1 MNAHP
6 QFQTNIDERFDYKHS
21 NLTRTLAPRCP
32 SQSGS
37 VRNCLKQL
45 EPNCE
50 AVYYNQ
56 MSSIFSYAV
65 PMIILLGLL
74 IFVHELGHFLVAK
87 YYKVRVEVFSLGF
100 GKKLFSFRHG
110 ETEYCIAVLPLGGY
124 VKMYGDDPSAEVS
137 EADRRG
143 SFLHKPVGQRIAI
156 ILAGPLMNLLFA
168 FVLYTAIAM
177 MGERA
182 IFPGVGDIDGKSMAA
197 TVGFQSGDTVLEVT
211 QPDGTI
217 VKPLTWNEFEKPIQD
232 SPEQKIS
239 IKVQRSSGEVAVL
252 EATPKFVP
260 NPFVLGWKR
269 EVGGIDGLSFMSRA
283 SSIAV
288 ISSET
293 AAAKAGLKTGDTIT
307 KIGET
312 PIRRWRELL
321 SSAETF
327 ANQPELKITVQ
338 RGLLESFLDEDF
350 QPQTLEFTLA
360 VPADAKGKTGLEAL
374 RAIGLD
380 DSELYLAVVE
390 KKSPG
395 ENAGLKA
402 GDLLKSINDVQIT
415 NFEQVIATI
424 RTFNGEKPL
433 KFEILR
439 DLKPATIEVV
449 PNVKKRMNNMG
460 QEESRFEV
468 GIRPMLIDDAPQTVE
483 KVAGGVIQAMERGAI
498 RSAEMSGAVVMGF
511 VRLFQGEVSSKNIGG
526 FLSIGQMAKRSW
538 GMGMSEFFLAMAVIS
553 INLFV
558 LNLLPVPVLDGGHLV
573 FYTIEAIRGAPLS
586 MQKMEIAQRVGAA
599 LLVGLMVFALFNDVS
614 RIFFR

>member
-1 MNAHP
+1 
-6 QFQTNIDERFDYKHS
+6 
-21 NLTRTLAPRCP
+21 
-32 SQSGS
+32 
-37 VRNCLKQL
+37 
-45 EPNCE
+45 
-50 AVYYNQ
+50 

-100 GKKLFSFRHG
+100 GKKLFSFRRG
-110 ETEYCIAVLPLGGY
+110 ETEYVIAALPLGGY
-124 VKMYGDDPSAEVS
+124 VKMYGHGDDTSAEIS
-137 EADRRG
+137 EEDRRG

-168 FVLYTAIAM
+168 FVLYTAISM

-182 IFPGVGDIDGKSMAA
+182 IFPGLGDIDGKSMAA
-197 TVGFQSGDTVLEVT
+197 TIGFQSGDTVLEVVR
-211 QPDGTI
+211 PDGTVI
-217 VKPLTWNEFEKPIQD
+217 KPFTWNEFEKPIQD
-232 SPEQKIS
+232 SPEQKITV
-239 IKVQRSSGEVAVL
+239 KVQRASGEVAVL
-252 EATPKFVP
+252 EATPKLVP

-307 KIGET
+307 KVGET

-338 RGLLESFLDEDF
+338 RGLLESFLDEEF

-360 VPADAKGKTGLEAL
+360 VPADSKGKVGLEAL
-374 RAIGLD
+374 RTFGLD
-380 DSELYLAVVE
+380 DPELYLASIE
-390 KKSPG
+390 KGSPA
-395 ENAGLKA
+395 ERAGLKP
-402 GDLLKSINDVQIT
+402 GDRLQSISETPMAD
-415 NFEQVIATI
+415 FEQVIATI
-424 RTFNGEKPL
+424 RTYNGENPL
-433 KFEILR
+433 KFEVLR
-439 DLKPATIEVV
+439 DLKPVAIEVV

-468 GIRPMLIDDAPQTVE
+468 GIRPMMIDDAPHTVE

-511 VRLFQGEVSSKNIGG
+511 IRLFQGEVSSKNIGG

-558 LNLLPVPVLDGGHLV
+558 INLLPVPVLDGGHLV
-573 FYTIEAIRGAPLS
+573 FYTIEAVRGAPLS

>member
-1 MNAHP
+1 
-6 QFQTNIDERFDYKHS
+6 
-21 NLTRTLAPRCP
+21 
-32 SQSGS
+32 
-37 VRNCLKQL
+37 
-45 EPNCE
+45 
-50 AVYYNQ
+50 
-56 MSSIFSYAV
+56 
-65 PMIILLGLL
+65 MIILLGLL

-100 GKKLFSFRHG
+100 GKKLFSFRRG
-110 ETEYCIAVLPLGGY
+110 ETEYCIAALPLGGY

-182 IFPGVGDIDGKSMAA
+182 IFPGLGDIDSKSMAA
-197 TVGFQSGDTVLEVT
+197 TIGFQSGDTVLEVT
-211 QPDGTI
+211 KADGTT
-217 VKPLTWNEFEKPIQD
+217 VKPLTWNDFEKPIQD
-232 SPEQKIS
+232 SPEQNIS
-239 IKVQRSSGEVAVL
+239 VKVQRASGEVAVL

-269 EVGGIDGLSFMSRA
+269 EVGGIDGLTFMSRA

-293 AAAKAGLKTGDTIT
+293 AAAKAGLRTGDTIT

-327 ANQPELKITVQ
+327 ADQPELKFTIQ

-360 VPADAKGKTGLEAL
+360 VPAGAKGKAGLEAL
-374 RAIGLD
+374 RAMGFD
-380 DSELYLAVVE
+380 DPELYLASVE
-390 KKSPG
+390 KGSPA
-395 ENAGLKA
+395 EKAGLKP
-402 GDLLKSINDVQIT
+402 GDKLQSISDTVMT

-433 KFEILR
+433 KFDVLR
-439 DLKPATIEVV
+439 DLKPVTIEVV

-468 GIRPMLIDDAPQTVE
+468 GIRPMMIDDAPQTVE

>member
-1 MNAHP
+1 
-6 QFQTNIDERFDYKHS
+6 
-21 NLTRTLAPRCP
+21 
-32 SQSGS
+32 
-37 VRNCLKQL
+37 
-45 EPNCE
+45 
-50 AVYYNQ
+50 
-56 MSSIFSYAV
+56 
-65 PMIILLGLL
+65 
-74 IFVHELGHFLVAK
+74 
-87 YYKVRVEVFSLGF
+87 
-100 GKKLFSFRHG
+100 
-110 ETEYCIAVLPLGGY
+110 
-124 VKMYGDDPSAEVS
+124 
-137 EADRRG
+137 
-143 SFLHKPVGQRIAI
+143 
-156 ILAGPLMNLLFA
+156 
-168 FVLYTAIAM
+168 M
-177 MGERA
+177 MGEKA
-182 IFPGVGDIDGKSMAA
+182 IFPGLGDIDGKSMAA
-197 TVGFQSGDTVLEVT
+197 TIGFQSGDTVLEVVK
-211 QPDGTI
+211 PDGTV
-217 VKPLTWNEFEKPIQD
+217 VKPLTWNDFERPIQE
-232 SPEQKIS
+232 SPEQKIGV
-239 IKVQRSSGEVAVL
+239 KVQRASGEVAVL

-293 AAAKAGLKTGDTIT
+293 AAAKAGIKTGDTIT
-307 KIGET
+307 KVGET

-350 QPQTLEFTLA
+350 QPQTLEFTFA
-360 VPADAKGKTGLEAL
+360 VPTEAKGKVGLEAL
-374 RAIGLD
+374 RAMGLD
-380 DSELYLAVVE
+380 DPELYLAVVE
-390 KKSPG
+390 KESPG
-395 ENAGLKA
+395 EKAGLKP
-402 GDLLKSINDVQIT
+402 GDLLKSINEVQIT

-433 KFEILR
+433 KFEVLR
-439 DLKPATIEVV
+439 DLKPVTIEVV

-468 GIRPMLIDDAPQTVE
+468 GIRPMMIDDTPQTVE

-538 GMGMSEFFLAMAVIS
+538 GMGISEFFLAMAVIS

>member
-1 MNAHP
+1 
-6 QFQTNIDERFDYKHS
+6 
-21 NLTRTLAPRCP
+21 
-32 SQSGS
+32 
-37 VRNCLKQL
+37 
-45 EPNCE
+45 
-50 AVYYNQ
+50 

-100 GKKLFSFRHG
+100 GKKLFSFRRG
-110 ETEYCIAVLPLGGY
+110 ETEYCIAALPLGGY

-182 IFPGVGDIDGKSMAA
+182 IFPGLGDIDSKSMAA
-197 TVGFQSGDTVLEVT
+197 TIGFQSGDTVLEVT
-211 QPDGTI
+211 KADGTT
-217 VKPLTWNEFEKPIQD
+217 VKPLTWNDFEKPIQD
-232 SPEQKIS
+232 SPEQNIS
-239 IKVQRSSGEVAVL
+239 VKVQRASGEVAVL

-269 EVGGIDGLSFMSRA
+269 EVGGIDGLTFMSRA

-293 AAAKAGLKTGDTIT
+293 AAAKAGLRTGDTIT

-327 ANQPELKITVQ
+327 ADQPELKFTIQ

-360 VPADAKGKTGLEAL
+360 VPAGAKGKAGLEAL
-374 RAIGLD
+374 RAMGFD
-380 DSELYLAVVE
+380 DPELYLASVE
-390 KKSPG
+390 KGSPA
-395 ENAGLKA
+395 EKAGLKP
-402 GDLLKSINDVQIT
+402 GDKLQSISDTVMT

-433 KFEILR
+433 KFDVLR
-439 DLKPATIEVV
+439 DLKPVTIEVV

-468 GIRPMLIDDAPQTVE
+468 GIRPMMIDDAPQTVE

>member
-1 MNAHP
+1 MA
-6 QFQTNIDERFDYKHS
+6 
-21 NLTRTLAPRCP
+21 
-32 SQSGS
+32 
-37 VRNCLKQL
+37 
-45 EPNCE
+45 
-50 AVYYNQ
+50 
-56 MSSIFSYAV
+56 SIFSYAV

-100 GKKLFSFRHG
+100 GKKLISFRRG
-110 ETEYCIAVLPLGGY
+110 ETEYCVAAIPLGGY
-124 VKMYGDDPSAEVS
+124 VKMFGDDPSAEVS

-156 ILAGPLMNLLFA
+156 VLAGPIMNLLFA

-177 MGERA
+177 MGEKA
-182 IFPGVGDIDGKSMAA
+182 IFPGIGDIDSKTMAA
-197 TVGFQSGDTVLEVT
+197 TVGFQSGDTVLEVI
-211 QPDGTI
+211 QPDGTV

-232 SPEQKIS
+232 APEQKLS
-239 IKVQRSSGEVAVL
+239 IKVQRASGEVAVL

-260 NPFVLGWKR
+260 NPFILGWKK
-269 EVGGIDGLSFMSRA
+269 EVGGIEGLSFISRA
-283 SSIAV
+283 SSVAV
-288 ISSET
+288 LSSDT
-293 AAAKAGLKTGDTIT
+293 AAAKGGLKTGDTIT

-338 RGLLESFLDEDF
+338 RGLLESFLDEEF
-350 QPQTLEFTLA
+350 QPQTLEFVVV
-360 VPADAKGKTGLEAL
+360 VPAAAKGKSGLEAL
-374 RAIGLD
+374 RAIGFD
-380 DSELYLAVVE
+380 DPELYLASVE
-390 KKSPG
+390 KGSPA
-395 ENAGLKA
+395 EKAGLKP
-402 GDLLKSINDVQIT
+402 GDLLKSISGTQVT

-424 RTFNGEKPL
+424 RTFDGKLPL
-433 KFEILR
+433 KFEVLR
-439 DLKPATIEVV
+439 DLKPQTIEVV

-468 GIRPMLIDDAPQTVE
+468 GIRPMMIDDAPQTVE
-483 KVAGGVIQAMERGAI
+483 KIAGGFIQAMERGAV

-538 GMGMSEFFLAMAVIS
+538 GMGMTEFLLAMAVIS

-573 FYTIEAIRGAPLS
+573 FYTIEAVRGAPLS

>member
-1 MNAHP
+1 
-6 QFQTNIDERFDYKHS
+6 
-21 NLTRTLAPRCP
+21 
-32 SQSGS
+32 
-37 VRNCLKQL
+37 
-45 EPNCE
+45 
-50 AVYYNQ
+50 

-100 GKKLFSFRHG
+100 GKKLFSFRRG
-110 ETEYCIAVLPLGGY
+110 ETEYVIAMLPLGGY

-182 IFPGVGDIDGKSMAA
+182 IFPGLGDIDGKSMAA
-197 TVGFQSGDTVLEVT
+197 SIGFQSGDTVLEVVK
-211 QPDGTI
+211 PDGTV
-217 VKPLTWNEFEKPIQD
+217 VKPLTWNEFEDPIQD

-239 IKVQRSSGEVAVL
+239 IKVQRASGEVAVL
-252 EATPKFVP
+252 EATPKLVP

-269 EVGGIDGLSFMSRA
+269 EVGGIEGLSFMSRA
-283 SSIAV
+283 SLIAV

-350 QPQTLEFTLA
+350 QPQTLEFTVP
-360 VPADAKGKTGLEAL
+360 VPAEAKGKAGLEAM
-374 RAIGLD
+374 RAIGFD
-380 DSELYLAVVE
+380 DPELYLASVE
-390 KKSPG
+390 KGSPA
-395 ENAGLKA
+395 EKAGLKP
-402 GDLLKSINDVQIT
+402 GDRLQSISETPMT

-424 RTFNGEKPL
+424 RTYNGEKPL
-433 KFEILR
+433 KFDVLR
-439 DLKPATIEVV
+439 DLKPVSIEVV

-468 GIRPMLIDDAPQTVE
+468 GIRPMMIDDTPQTVE

-573 FYTIEAIRGAPLS
+573 FYTIEAVRGAPLS

>member
-1 MNAHP
+1 ML
-6 QFQTNIDERFDYKHS
+6 IS
-21 NLTRTLAPRCP
+21 
-32 SQSGS
+32 
-37 VRNCLKQL
+37 LKQL
-45 EPNCE
+45 ERNSE
-50 AVYYNQ
+50 GVYYNG

-100 GKKLFSFRHG
+100 GKKLFSFRRG
-110 ETEYCIAVLPLGGY
+110 DTEYVIAALPLGGY
-124 VKMYGDDPSAEVS
+124 VKMYGDDPSAEIS

-156 ILAGPLMNLLFA
+156 VLAGPLMNLLFA

-197 TVGFQSGDTVLEVT
+197 TVGFQSGDTLLEVVKS
-211 QPDGTI
+211 DGTV
-217 VKPLTWNEFEKPIQD
+217 VKPLTWNEFEAPIQD
-232 SPEQKIS
+232 SPEQKIT
-239 IKVQRSSGEVAVL
+239 IKVQRAAGEIAVF

-269 EVGGIDGLSFMSRA
+269 EVGGIDGLTFMSRA

-307 KIGET
+307 KVGET

-327 ANQPELKITVQ
+327 ANLPELKITVQ

-350 QPQTLEFTLA
+350 QPQTLEFTVA
-360 VPADAKGKTGLEAL
+360 VPLGAKGKTGLEAM
-374 RAIGLD
+374 RAIGFD
-380 DSELYLAVVE
+380 DPELYLASVE
-390 KKSPG
+390 KGSPA
-395 ENAGLKA
+395 EKAGLKP
-402 GDLLKSINDVQIT
+402 GDRLQAISETPMT

-424 RTFNGEKPL
+424 RTYNGEKPL
-433 KFEILR
+433 KFDVLR
-439 DLKPATIEVV
+439 DLKPVTIEVV

-468 GIRPMLIDDAPQTVE
+468 GIRPMMIDDTPQTVE
-483 KVAGGVIQAMERGAI
+483 KVAGGVIQAIERGAI

-538 GMGMSEFFLAMAVIS
+538 GMGLSEFFLAMAVIS

-599 LLVGLMVFALFNDVS
+599 LLVGLMVFALFNDVT

>member
-1 MNAHP
+1 
-6 QFQTNIDERFDYKHS
+6 
-21 NLTRTLAPRCP
+21 
-32 SQSGS
+32 
-37 VRNCLKQL
+37 
-45 EPNCE
+45 
-50 AVYYNQ
+50 
-56 MSSIFSYAV
+56 
-65 PMIILLGLL
+65 MIILLGLL

-100 GKKLFSFRHG
+100 GKKLISFRRG
-110 ETEYCIAVLPLGGY
+110 ETEYCVAAIPLGGY
-124 VKMYGDDPSAEVS
+124 VKMFGDDPSAEVS

-156 ILAGPLMNLLFA
+156 VLAGPIMNLLFA

-177 MGERA
+177 MGEKA
-182 IFPGVGDIDGKSMAA
+182 IFPGIGDIDSKTMAA
-197 TVGFQSGDTVLEVT
+197 TVGFQSGDTVLEVI
-211 QPDGTI
+211 QPDGTV

-232 SPEQKIS
+232 APEQKLS
-239 IKVQRSSGEVAVL
+239 IKVQRASGEVAVL

-260 NPFVLGWKR
+260 NPFILGWKK
-269 EVGGIDGLSFMSRA
+269 EVGGIEGLSFISRA
-283 SSIAV
+283 SSVAV
-288 ISSET
+288 LSSDT

-338 RGLLESFLDEDF
+338 RGLLESFLDEEF
-350 QPQTLEFTLA
+350 QPQTLEFVVA
-360 VPADAKGKTGLEAL
+360 VPAAAKGKSGLEAL
-374 RAIGLD
+374 RAIGFD
-380 DSELYLAVVE
+380 DPELYLASVE
-390 KKSPG
+390 KGSPA
-395 ENAGLKA
+395 EKAGLKP
-402 GDLLKSINDVQIT
+402 GDLLKSISGTQVT

-424 RTFNGEKPL
+424 RTFDGKLPL
-433 KFEILR
+433 KFEVLR
-439 DLKPATIEVV
+439 DLKPQTIEVV

-468 GIRPMLIDDAPQTVE
+468 GIRPMMIDDAPQTVE
-483 KVAGGVIQAMERGAI
+483 KIAGGFIQAMERGAV

-538 GMGMSEFFLAMAVIS
+538 GMGMTEFLLAMAVIS

-573 FYTIEAIRGAPLS
+573 FYTIEAVRGAPLS